1 MAINKSDKVG
11 SVEEKKTAKAKPTNR
26 ATKLTKNEEQTEFVK
41 EEKKLYSKTKDY
53 EDKDHSF
60 LKTSKI
66 KKSSDDFKKSKTYYK
81 DKSAEIKVALE
92 NKLDANPTIKAK
104 YKELVSVS
112 KLMETGI
119 HIGLPSRK
127 WNPKMKK
134 FIYTKKG
141 KNYIIDLYYIV
152 VALSDAY
159 HFLFELGKKDGKAIF
174 VGTKG
179 WIVKNHIKLESRR
192 VGSFFVNQRWLGG
205 TLTNLKTINNSTKK
219 LSELVALQK
228 FGEISKYSKKEQS
241 VIIKD
246 IEKLNKFFGGIRT
259 MKDLPDV
266 LIVTDPVEERNAVLE
281 ARKLNIPIIAICN
294 TNADPDNIDIVIPA
308 NNYSIKSVYLII
320 GILADAIALGQGKAA
335 NYIGKPDSEI
345 ILPESKSQ
353 SQ

>member
-1 MAINKSDKVG
+1 MATKTKESVG
-11 SVEEKKTAKAKPTNR
+11 SVEEKSTVKAKRIVKKNNDTDFELKE
-26 ATKLTKNEEQTEFVK
+26 TSTNEEKPKFKK
-41 EEKKLYSKTKDY
+41 EYSSSRKTY
-53 EDKDHSF
+53 EDN
-60 LKTSKI
+60 
-66 KKSSDDFKKSKTYYK
+66 KKNKNYYK
-81 DKSAEIKVALE
+81 DKSAEIETIIKA
-92 NKLDANPTIKAK
+92 KLDANPTIQAN
-104 YKELVSVS
+104 YKQLISIS
-112 KLMETGI
+112 KLMETGM

-141 KNYIIDLYYIV
+141 KNYIIDLYYTV

-159 HFLFELGKKDGKAIF
+159 HFLVKLGKKDGKALF

-179 WIVKNHIKLESRR
+179 NILKNHIKTESRR

-266 LIVTDPVEERNAVLE
+266 LIVTNPIEEKNAITE
-281 ARKLNIPIIAICN
+281 AKKLNIPIIAICN

-320 GILADAIALGQGKAA
+320 GILSDAIAIGKEKPA

-345 ILPESKSQ
+345 ILPEFNRNQ
-353 SQ
+353 Q

>member
-1 MAINKSDKVG
+1 MATNKTDKVG
-11 SVEEKKTAKAKPTNR
+11 SVEEKKTAKAKPANKVSKITDDEV
-26 ATKLTKNEEQTEFVK
+26 KTEFVK
-41 EEKKLYSKTKDY
+41 EEKKLYRKTKDY
-53 EDKDHSF
+53 EDIEDSSEKSYKNK
-60 LKTSKI
+60 KTSE
-66 KKSSDDFKKSKTYYK
+66 DFKKSKTYYK
-81 DKSAEIKVALE
+81 DKSAEIKVAIE
-92 NKLDANPTIKAK
+92 SKLDANPTVKAK
-104 YKELVSVS
+104 YKELVSIS

-141 KNYIIDLYYIV
+141 KNYIIDLYFTV
-152 VALSDAY
+152 VALSEAY
-159 HFLFELGKKDGKAIF
+159 HFLYELGKKDGKAIF

-179 WIVKNHIKLESRR
+179 WIVKNHIKVESRR

-241 VIIKD
+241 IIIKD

-266 LIVTDPVEERNAVLE
+266 LIVTDPVEEKNAILE

-345 ILPESKSQ
+345 ILPESKIQ
-353 SQ
+353 NQ

>member
-1 MAINKSDKVG
+1 MAINKTDKVG
-11 SVEEKKTAKAKPTNR
+11 SVEEKKTAKAKPTNKVSKV
-26 ATKLTKNEEQTEFVK
+26 TDDEIQTEFVK
-41 EEKKLYSKTKDY
+41 EEKKLNRKTKDY
-53 EDKDHSF
+53 EDTQDSF
-60 LKTSKI
+60 EKSYKN
-66 KKSSDDFKKSKTYYK
+66 KKSSEDFKKSKTYYK
-81 DKSAEIKVALE
+81 DKSAEIKVAIE
-92 NKLDANPTIKAK
+92 NKLDANPTVKAK
-104 YKELVSVS
+104 YKELVSIS

-141 KNYIIDLYYIV
+141 KNYIIDLYFTV
-152 VALSDAY
+152 VALSEAY
-159 HFLFELGKKDGKAIF
+159 HFLYELGKNDGKAIF

-179 WIVKNHIKLESRR
+179 WIVKNHIKVESRR

-241 VIIKD
+241 IIIKD

-259 MKDLPDV
+259 MKDLPNV
-266 LIVTDPVEERNAVLE
+266 LIVTDPVEEKNAILE

-345 ILPESKSQ
+345 ILPESKIQ
-353 SQ
+353 NQ

>member
-1 MAINKSDKVG
+1 MAINKIDKVG

-26 ATKLTKNEEQTEFVK
+26 VSKATDNEIQTEFVK
-41 EEKKLYSKTKDY
+41 EEKKLYRKTKDY
-53 EDKDHSF
+53 EDKDDNYRKSYINK
-60 LKTSKI
+60 KTSE
-66 KKSSDDFKKSKTYYK
+66 DFKKSKTYYK
-81 DKSAEIKVALE
+81 DKSAEIKVAIE
-92 NKLDANPTIKAK
+92 SKLDANPTVKAK
-104 YKELVSVS
+104 YKELVSIS
-112 KLMETGI
+112 KLMETGM

-141 KNYIIDLYYIV
+141 KNYIIDLYFTV
-152 VALSDAY
+152 VALSEAY
-159 HFLFELGKKDGKAIF
+159 HFLYELGKKDGKAIF

-179 WIVKNHIKLESRR
+179 WIVKNHIKVESRK

-241 VIIKD
+241 IIIKD

-266 LIVTDPVEERNAVLE
+266 LIVTDPVEEKNAILE

-320 GILADAIALGQGKAA
+320 GILADAIALGQGKTA

-353 SQ
+353 NQ

>member
-1 MAINKSDKVG
+1 MAINKTDNVG
-11 SVEEKKTAKAKPTNR
+11 SVEEESTVKAEPTKKISKITDNKGK
-26 ATKLTKNEEQTEFVK
+26 TEVVQ
-41 EEKKLYSKTKDY
+41 EEKRLYRKTRDY
-53 EDKDHSF
+53 GDREYNSEKGY
-60 LKTSKI
+60 KG
-66 KKSSDDFKKSKTYYK
+66 KKSSEDFKKSKTYYK
-81 DKSAEIKVALE
+81 DKSAEIKVAIE
-92 NKLDANPTIKAK
+92 SKLDANPTIKAK
-104 YKELVSVS
+104 YKELVSIS
-112 KLMETGI
+112 KLMETGM

-141 KNYIIDLYYIV
+141 KNYIIDLYFTV
-152 VALSDAY
+152 VALSEAY
-159 HFLFELGKKDGKAIF
+159 HFLYELGKKDGKALF

-179 WIVKNHIKLESRR
+179 WIVKNHIKIESRK

-241 VIIKD
+241 VILKD

-266 LIVTDPVEERNAVLE
+266 LIVTDPVEEKNAILE

-320 GILADAIALGQGKAA
+320 GILADAIALGQGKIA
-335 NYIGKPDSEI
+335 NYIGKSDSEI
-345 ILPESKSQ
+345 ILPESKNQ
-353 SQ
+353 NQ

>member
-1 MAINKSDKVG
+1 MATNKTDKVG
-11 SVEEKKTAKAKPTNR
+11 SVKEKSTAKAKPSN
-26 ATKLTKNEEQTEFVK
+26 KVSKVNDNEDKIEVVKKEKNLQLKTDDI
-41 EEKKLYSKTKDY
+41 EEK
-53 EDKDHSF
+53 EDNFEKSY
-60 LKTSKI
+60 KN
-66 KKSSDDFKKSKTYYK
+66 KKSSEDFKKSKTYYK
-81 DKSAEIKVALE
+81 DKSAEIKAAIE
-92 NKLDANPTIKAK
+92 SKLDANPTIKAK
-104 YKELVSVS
+104 YKELVSIS
-112 KLMETGI
+112 KLMETGM

-141 KNYIIDLYYIV
+141 KNYIIDLYFTVI
-152 VALSDAY
+152 ALSEAY
-159 HFLFELGKKDGKAIF
+159 HFLYELGKKDGKAIF

-179 WIVKNHIKLESRR
+179 SVVKNHIKIESRK

-241 VIIKD
+241 IIIKD

-266 LIVTDPVEERNAVLE
+266 LIVTDPVEEKNAILE

-320 GILADAIALGQGKAA
+320 GILADAIALGQGKTA

-353 SQ
+353 NQ